1 MSELKVAFLI
11 NLDRRPDRW
20 LEFNQSS
27 SALEIPIERFS
38 AVDAQIL
45 SKSELRTPSPVAA
58 CWMSHQ
64 EVAQKFLESEA
75 EYCLVLEDDLALTQ
89 DSISALNQ
97 LWKKKFQDFDLL
109 QIGFCV
115 SNNQLSNRVFYNRQR
130 YIVNILCRFR
140 LLSAPLTQRLLK
152 DIYGY
157 KISYLEKLNLP
168 VAVNTFELGTHA
180 YLISR
185 RFAEMVVSFNR
196 PVYLPADLAM
206 MEIVKTGEF
215 QSFRLIQSLIDQ
227 SASPSS
233 ISNASANS
241 LEMKISNMLMKV
253 SP

>member
-1 MSELKVAFLI
+1 MSKLKIAFLI

-20 LEFNQSS
+20 LEFNEKSLS
-27 SALEIPIERFS
+27 LEIPIERFS
-38 AVDAQIL
+38 AVDGQDL
-45 SKSELRTPSPVAA
+45 SKSELRTPPSVTA

-64 EVAQKFLESEA
+64 DVAQKFLESDA
-75 EYCLVLEDDLALTQ
+75 EFCLILEDDLALTK

-97 LWKKKFQDFDLL
+97 LWHQNFQDLDLL

-115 SNNQLSNRVFYNRQR
+115 SQNQLSNRVVYSRQCHT
-130 YIVNILCRFR
+130 VNILRQVK

-152 DIYGY
+152 KIYGY
-157 KISYLEKLNLP
+157 KISYSEKLNLS
-168 VAVNTFELGTHA
+168 VAANTFELGTHA

-185 RFAEMVVSFNR
+185 RFAEMIVSFNR

-206 MEIVKTGEF
+206 MEIVETGQF
-215 QSFRLIQSLIDQ
+215 QSFRLICSLINQ
-227 SASPSS
+227 SESPSS

-241 LEMKISNMLMKV
+241 LEMKISDTSTEV

>member
-1 MSELKVAFLI
+1 MHDLKVAFLI

-20 LEFNQSS
+20 DEFTKKS

-38 AVDAQIL
+38 AVDGQAL
-45 SKSELRTPSPVAA
+45 AESELRSPASIAA

-64 EVAQKFLESEA
+64 EVARKFLESGA

-89 DSISALNQ
+89 GTIGALNE
-97 LWKKKFQDFDLL
+97 LWNSDFQDLDLL

-115 SNNQLSNRVFYNRQR
+115 SHNRLSNRVVYKRQIGVTVFLR
-130 YIVNILCRFR
+130 NLR
-140 LLSAPLTQRLLK
+140 LLQIPLTRQALK
-152 DIYGY
+152 SAYGY
-157 KISYLEKLNLP
+157 KIRYLENIQLI
-168 VAVNTFELGTHA
+168 VAENSFELGTHA

-185 RFAEMVVSFNR
+185 KFAKTMISFNL

-206 MEIVKTGEF
+206 MEIVKTAKF

-227 SASPSS
+227 SESPSS

-241 LEMKISNMLMKV
+241 LEAKISKTSMEG
-253 SP
+253 SS

>member
-1 MSELKVAFLI
+1 MSELKVAYLI

-27 SALEIPIERFS
+27 TVLEIPIERFS
-38 AVDAQIL
+38 AVDGHNL

-75 EYCLVLEDDLALTQ
+75 EYCLVLEDDLALTK

-97 LWKKKFQDFDLL
+97 LWKKNFHDFDLL

-115 SNNQLSNRVFYNRQR
+115 SNNQLSNRVSYNRQR
-130 YIVNILCRFR
+130 HIVNILWRFKF
-140 LLSAPLTQRLLK
+140 LSAPLTQRLLK
-152 DIYGY
+152 NIYGY
-157 KISYLEKLNLP
+157 KIIYLKKMNLP

-215 QSFRLIQSLIDQ
+215 QSFRLLQSLIDQ
-227 SASPSS
+227 STSPSS

-241 LEMKISNMLMKV
+241 LEMKISDMLMKV
-253 SP
+253 SL

>member
-1 MSELKVAFLI
+1 MSELKIAFLI

-20 LEFNQSS
+20 FEFNANSS
-27 SALEIPIERFS
+27 SLEIPIERFS
-38 AVDAQIL
+38 AVDGQDL
-45 SKSELRTPSPVAA
+45 SKSELRTPPPVAA

-64 EVAQKFLESEA
+64 NVAQKFLESEA
-75 EYCLVLEDDLALTQ
+75 EYCLVLEDDLALTK

-115 SNNQLSNRVFYNRQR
+115 SNNKLSKRVVYSRQR
-130 YIVNILCRFR
+130 HIVNLLWRFK
-140 LLSAPLTQRLLK
+140 LLSTPLTQRLFK
-152 DIYGY
+152 NIYGY
-157 KISYLEKLNLP
+157 KISYSGKLNLP
-168 VAVNTFELGTHA
+168 VALNTFELGTHA

-206 MEIVKTGEF
+206 MEIVKTGNF
-215 QSFRLIQSLIDQ
+215 QSLRLIRSLINQ

-241 LEMKISNMLMKV
+241 LEMKISEMLMKV

>member
-1 MSELKVAFLI
+1 VSELKVAFLI

-27 SALEIPIERFS
+27 SSLDIPIERFS
-38 AVDAQIL
+38 AVDGL
-45 SKSELRTPSPVAA
+45 DLPKSELRTPSPVAA

-64 EVAQKFLESEA
+64 EVAREFLEGEA
-75 EYCLVLEDDLALTQ
+75 EYCLVLEDDLALTK

-97 LWKKKFQDFDLL
+97 FWKQNFQNFDLL

-130 YIVNILCRFR
+130 HIVNILRKFE
-140 LLSAPLTQRLLK
+140 LLSSPLTQRLLQNV
-152 DIYGY
+152 YGY
-157 KISYLEKLNLP
+157 KICNLEKLNLSA
-168 VAVNTFELGTHA
+168 AVNTFELGTHA

-185 RFAEMVVSFNR
+185 RFAEMMVSFNR

-215 QSFRLIQSLIDQ
+215 QSFRLIRSLIDQ

-241 LEMKISNMLMKV
+241 LEMKISDMLMKV

>member
-1 MSELKVAFLI
+1 MSELKIAFLI

-27 SALEIPIERFS
+27 SSLDIPIERFS
-38 AVDAQIL
+38 AVDGQDL
-45 SKSELRTPSPVAA
+45 PESELRSPSPVAA

-64 EVAQKFLESEA
+64 EVARKFLESEA
-75 EYCLVLEDDLALTQ
+75 EYCLVLEDDLALTEE
-89 DSISALNQ
+89 SINALNQ
-97 LWKKKFQDFDLL
+97 LWEKKLEDLDLL

-115 SNNQLSNRVFYNRQR
+115 SNNQLSNRVIYNRQR
-130 YIVNILCRFR
+130 HIVNILWRFK
-140 LLSAPLTQRLLK
+140 LLSAPLTQRLLEN
-152 DIYGY
+152 IYGY
-157 KISYLEKLNLP
+157 KISYLENLNFP

-185 RFAEMVVSFNR
+185 RFAEMISSFNY

-206 MEIVKTGEF
+206 MEIVNTGEF
-215 QSFRLIQSLIDQ
+215 RSFRLIQSLINQ

-241 LEMKISNMLMKV
+241 LEKKISDMLMKV